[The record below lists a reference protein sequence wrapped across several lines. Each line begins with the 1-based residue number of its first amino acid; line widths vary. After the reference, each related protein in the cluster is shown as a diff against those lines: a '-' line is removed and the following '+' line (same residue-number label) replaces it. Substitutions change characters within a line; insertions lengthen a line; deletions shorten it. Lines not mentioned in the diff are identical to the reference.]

1 MYCPPPPGDFF
12 LTFKSKQ
19 MAKNAFNSVRLKK
32 PNRSM
37 FDLSHNVKQSM
48 KFGILYPS
56 MAIDCVPGDNFKIGC
71 SALLR
76 AMPMLAPL
84 MHIVNFYNHYF
95 FVPYRLLWPNWENFI
110 TNTEVSGSVPVHPY
124 FIINEG
130 NMLTKL
136 HQYFGVPDQSN
147 AGGAGT
153 EKVSALWWAAYQFIC
168 NEYYRDQNLEN
179 PYRYECNDGQNA
191 YNEFYDFRVR
201 AWEHDYLT
209 SALPWTQKGD
219 PVHLP
224 LALEEDVPVWKNAD
238 AFPNSQWTD
247 TNSEAVNVDNDL
259 STNASIGQ
267 DYLFMKAD
275 EIEASTTIND
285 LRRAYAL
292 QRWLERNAV
301 GGTRYIEH
309 ILAHWGVRSSDKRL
323 QRPEYIT
330 GTKSPLQ
337 ISEVLNTTGTDGQL
351 PQGNMAGH
359 GVSVTNGQYG
369 KYYCEEHG
377 VIMCISSIMPKPAY
391 MQGIPKAMLQFNNA
405 WDYFTGEFEHIGE
418 QEIKKKE
425 VYAFNGATG
434 EETFGYTPRY
444 AQYKYQQNRVAGDM
458 MGTLKFWHLANDYSS
473 TPVLNANFI
482 KCVPRTDIFAAG
494 GATDYFVS
502 DIYHE
507 VMSSRLM
514 SFYSTPI

>member
-1 MYCPPPPGDFF
+1 
-12 LTFKSKQ
+12 

-48 KFGILYPS
+48 KWGLLYPS
-56 MAIDCVPGDNFKIGC
+56 MTIDCVPGDSFKIGC
-71 SALLR
+71 SALMR

-84 MHIVNFYNHYF
+84 MHLVNYYNHYF
-95 FVPYRLLWPNWENFI
+95 FVPYRLLWDNWENFI
-110 TNTEVSGSVPVHPY
+110 TNTEVSGNVPVHPY
-124 FIINEG
+124 FDISAG
-130 NMLTKL
+130 NMTNNL
-136 HQYFGVPDQSN
+136 HQYFGVPTPVN
-147 AGGAGT
+147 AGNNGS
-153 EKVSALWWAAYQFIC
+153 ERVSAFNWAAYQFVC
-168 NEYYRDQNLEN
+168 NEFFRDQNLQAEFT
-179 PYRYECNDGQNA
+179 YKLADGANS
-191 YNEFYDFRVR
+191 YSSFRDFRTR
-201 AWEHDYLT
+201 AWEHDYFT

-219 PVHLP
+219 PVKLP
-224 LALEEDVPVWKNAD
+224 LALEEDVPIWKNTNVN
-238 AFPNSQWTD
+238 PNSQWAD
-247 TNSEAVNVDNDL
+247 TNTEAVIVDNDL
-259 STNASIGQ
+259 STNPTIGQ
-267 DYLFMKAD
+267 DYLFMKSD

-337 ISEVLNTTGTDGQL
+337 ISEVLNTTGTSGQL

-377 VIMCISSIMPKPAY
+377 VIICISSIVPKPAY
-391 MQGIPKAMLQFNNA
+391 MQGIPRAMLQINNA

-418 QEIKKKE
+418 QEIQSRE
-425 VYAFNGATG
+425 LYAFDGGQGDA
-434 EETFGYTPRY
+434 TFGYTPRY

-458 MGTLKFWHLANDYSS
+458 MTTLKYWHVANDYASV
-473 TPVLNANFI
+473 PMLNEDFI
-482 KCVPRTDIFAAG
+482 KCQPRTDIFAAG
-494 GATDYFVS
+494 GSTDYFVA
-502 DIYHE
+502 DIYHDIQA
-507 VMSSRLM
+507 SRLM